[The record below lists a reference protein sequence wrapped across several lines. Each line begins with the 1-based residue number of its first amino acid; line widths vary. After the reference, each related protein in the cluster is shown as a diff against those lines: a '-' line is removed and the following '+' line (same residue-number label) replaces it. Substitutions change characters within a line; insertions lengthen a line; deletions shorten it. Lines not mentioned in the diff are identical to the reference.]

1 MVTLADL
8 LAVPGLAL
16 GEVAVSAPDVDV
28 RWVATS
34 ELVDPTPYL
43 QGGEVL
49 LTTGLGTARWRSKW
63 REYVERL
70 ARADVAAL
78 GLGVGLTHSRAPAT
92 LVQACRDAGLN
103 LFEVPRPTAFVAI
116 SRAAAALLDDER
128 DQVARRSLD
137 AQRSLTRAALERDD
151 VAALLEVLAGQVGGA
166 AATVTRDGE
175 PTAQHG
181 TGLDGAVVREEVTRL
196 RGQGLRAAASS
207 AGREGTTLV
216 QPLGV
221 RSRPEVWLA
230 VFVPGRPS
238 DVHRAAVATGVS
250 LLSLALEREQDRR
263 GAERRLRE
271 RAVELVLT
279 GDPRTARILLDAGLP
294 RQVRV
299 VCGRGTAEQIND
311 ALAWLEQEQVLAA
324 VVSDDLVVV
333 GAARRANAV
342 ATQLADRELL
352 VGIGRAVPLEEA
364 AESRETAAHALAASS
379 PGAPVR
385 RWDEQAAGG
394 VGGLLDPG
402 RARAFA
408 RSYLAPLGDDP
419 ALRDTLAAFLRR
431 HGSVLATAEEL
442 AVHRNTVRNRIRQI
456 ESLLDVSLDDPQVRV
471 DAWVALHSE

>member
-1 MVTLADL
+1 VVELADL
-8 LAVPGLAL
+8 LGVPGLEL
-16 GEVAVSAPDVDV
+16 GAVAVSDPGVGV

-34 ELVDPTPYL
+34 ELDDPTPYL

-49 LTTGLGTARWRSKW
+49 LTIGLGTTRWRTKW

-78 GLGVGLTHSRAPAT
+78 GIGVGLTHARAPAT

-137 AQRSLTRAALERDD
+137 AQRSLTRAALERD
-151 VAALLEVLAGQVGGA
+151 VTALLEVLAEQVGGA
-166 AATVTRDGE
+166 VAIVNRDGQ
-175 PTAQHG
+175 PTSAHG
-181 TGLDGAVVREEVTRL
+181 AGLDDSVVREEVARI
-196 RGQGLRAAASS
+196 RSRGLRAAASA

-238 DVHRAAVATGVS
+238 DVHRAAVATAVS

-271 RAVELVLT
+271 RAVELVLA
-279 GDPRTARILLDAGLP
+279 GDPRTARILLDASLP

-299 VCGRGTAEQIND
+299 LCAQGAAEPIDD
-311 ALAWLEQEQVLAA
+311 ALAVLEQEGVLAA
-324 VVSDDLVVV
+324 VPGEALVVV
-333 GAARRANAV
+333 SATRRANAV
-342 ATQLADRELL
+342 AALLADRELL
-352 VGIGRAVPLEEA
+352 VGVGRAVPLAEA
-364 AESRETAAHALAASS
+364 AESRETAMHALAATT

-385 RWDEQAAGG
+385 RWDDQAAGG
-394 VGGLLDPG
+394 VRGLLEPG

-419 ALRDTLAAFLRR
+419 ALLDTLAAFLRR

-442 AVHRNTVRNRIRQI
+442 AVHRKTVRNRIRQV

-471 DAWVALHSE
+471 DAWVALHPG

>member
-16 GEVAVSAPDVDV
+16 GEVAVSAPGVDV

-70 ARADVAAL
+70 ARAEVAAL
-78 GLGVGLTHSRAPAT
+78 GLGVGLTHARAPAV
-92 LVQACRDAGLN
+92 LIRACRDAGLN
-103 LFEVPRPTAFVAI
+103 LFEVPRPTAFVTI
-116 SRAAAALLDDER
+116 SRSVAALLDDER

-151 VAALLEVLAGQVGGA
+151 VAALLEALAEQVGGA

-175 PTAQHG
+175 PASTHG
-181 TGLDGAVVREEVTRL
+181 AGLDVSVVREEVARV

-230 VFVPGRPS
+230 VFVPGRPT
-238 DVHRAAVATGVS
+238 DVHRAAIATAVS

-279 GDPRTARILLDAGLP
+279 GDPRTARILLDANLP

-299 VCGRGTAEQIND
+299 LCARGSAEPIDD
-311 ALAWLEQEQVLAA
+311 ALAVLEQERVLAA
-324 VVSDDLVVV
+324 VVDGELVVV
-333 GAARRANAV
+333 SAARRANAV
-342 ATQLADRELL
+342 ATLLADRELL
-352 VGIGRAVPLEEA
+352 VGIGRAVPLVDA
-364 AESRETAAHALAASS
+364 AESRETAVHALAATTA
-379 PGAPVR
+379 GAPVR
-385 RWDEQAAGG
+385 RWDDQAAGG
-394 VGGLLDPG
+394 VSGLLDPG
-402 RARAFA
+402 RASAFA

-419 ALRDTLAAFLRR
+419 ALLETLGAFLRR

-442 AVHRNTVRNRIRQI
+442 AVHRNTVRNRVHRI
-456 ESLLDVSLDDPQVRV
+456 ESLLGASLDDPQARV
-471 DAWVALHSE
+471 DAWVALHAR